1 MIIIQHLFS
10 GPTSKNPKE
19 VDYLLSL
26 DFRASYTQGVKP
38 LSSERESSDLPDT
51 HRAAA
56 LWRWSVYSPCLNA
69 QSGEPQVHRCSSVQR
84 LLDMPDMKYRHNR
97 MAKPKRRSGVGLPRG
112 PLVPIIMAAFHRF
125 LHCEGQPLR
134 QWAGAGVQHHAKPY
148 QPPLVPLYGQ
158 RLSRRSGYAVRGEF
172 LSWTNRCF
180 GVGQV

>member
-1 MIIIQHLFS
+1 M
-10 GPTSKNPKE
+10 
-19 VDYLLSL
+19 
-26 DFRASYTQGVKP
+26 
-38 LSSERESSDLPDT
+38 

-69 QSGEPQVHRCSSVQR
+69 QSSKPQVHRYSSVQH
-84 LLDMPDMKYRHNR
+84 LLDMPDMKYWHNR

-125 LHCEGQPLR
+125 LHCERQPLR
-134 QWAGAGVQHHAKPY
+134 QWARAGVQHHAKPY

-158 RLSRRSGYAVRGEF
+158 RLSRRSGYTVQGEF

-180 GVGQV
+180 DVGQVQPQLKTRCAASFFSLRFIMGQLNNDSI